1 MSLKKIITKFYS
13 PQKIRHHLI
22 HPFSRRF
29 LTHLIIIVIAFLT
42 VAANLNAYENRS
54 DEFSQTSVAA
64 ALVSENDYGEIETEG
79 PIATTKK
86 ISRYLGQTGIES
98 KSQVVEQ
105 NGETPPPSVSG
116 NAVIQPILS
125 PSEEE
130 LRNRSETIVY
140 VVQPGDTISQIA
152 DKFGITINTI
162 LWENN
167 LTGYSLIRPGDKL
180 TILPISGVRH
190 KVARG
195 ETVASIA
202 KKYSVDIDKIIDF
215 NKLASANDIQVGESL
230 VIPGGAKI
238 VASTPTTSYTAPSYT
253 APKATQTKP
262 ITSSGKMIW
271 PTDCRRITQY
281 FHLGHTG
288 IDIACGMGH
297 KIYAADSG
305 KIIKAQGG
313 WNGGYGLMIIIDH
326 GNGLQ
331 TLYGHLSKIYYGV
344 GDYVHQGDLIAA
356 MGTTGHSTGPHL
368 HFEVR
373 TGSVR
378 RNPLYYVK

>member
-1 MSLKKIITKFYS
+1 MALSTI
-13 PQKIRHHLI
+13 
-22 HPFSRRF
+22 
-29 LTHLIIIVIAFLT
+29 
-42 VAANLNAYENRS
+42 AANLNAYENRS
-54 DEFSQTSVAA
+54 DEFDQSSVVA
-64 ALVSENDYGEIETEG
+64 ALVSENDYGVIETEG
-79 PIATTKK
+79 PITTTKK
-86 ISRYLGQTGIES
+86 ITRYLGQTAIES
-98 KSQVVEQ
+98 KSQIVEQ

-116 NAVIQPILS
+116 NALVQPILS
-125 PSEEE
+125 PAEEA
-130 LRNRSETIVY
+130 LRNRNETIIY
-140 VVQPGDTISQIA
+140 VVEQGDTISQIA
-152 DKFGITINTI
+152 DKFATTINTI

-180 TILPISGVRH
+180 TILPVSGVRH

-202 KKYSVDIDKIIDF
+202 KKYGIDIDKILDY
-215 NKLASANDIQVGESL
+215 NKLASANDIKIGESL
-230 VIPGGAKI
+230 MIPGGAKI
-238 VASTPTTSYTAPSYT
+238 IATAPIVSYTAPSYKP
-253 APKATQTKP
+253 PKATQTKP
-262 ITSSGKMIW
+262 VTSSGKMTW

-297 KIYAADSG
+297 KIYAADAG

-313 WNGGYGLMIIIDH
+313 YNGGYGLMIIIDH
-326 GNGLQ
+326 GNGIQ
-331 TLYGHLSKIYYGV
+331 SLYGHLSKIYYGV